1 MEKNKIIIIGS
12 TIIGLL
18 VLLLLV
24 LWLITVFK
32 PKYYTYDDVVKL
44 MQDAT
49 NSYYK
54 NNPEMLP
61 VSEGKSILP
70 YSTLVDNK
78 YIKPLNE
85 LLTDGNECS
94 AEVFV
99 YKKNDDYNYIP
110 QLNCSDKYT
119 TKELYRQIL
128 DSNEIVTSGSGLY
141 KDEEGDYYFRGKVTN
156 NYLSF
161 GSTGSGKKEQP
172 ILWRIMS
179 IDNDNLVKIRATI
192 PASEKVYFDDR
203 YNVNRK
209 TTSGYNIFTTS
220 LLKEYLVKLQDTEE
234 FLTED
239 QKKFLVAKPVCD
251 MPRGYDDITKDG
263 STECANENADVL
275 LFTTITAYEYMRSS
289 IDENCTKISD
299 RSCSNFNYLTTVG
312 ENGNEWSITPFKD
325 NDYDVFTFDGAT
337 FITAKA
343 RTKKN
348 VYVVAYISEFTNY
361 VSGTGT
367 KTDPYKIIREKKSTI
382 VK

>member
-1 MEKNKIIIIGS
+1 
-12 TIIGLL
+12 
-18 VLLLLV
+18 
-24 LWLITVFK
+24 
-32 PKYYTYDDVVKL
+32 
-44 MQDAT
+44 
-49 NSYYK
+49 
-54 NNPEMLP
+54 
-61 VSEGKSILP
+61 
-70 YSTLVDNK
+70 
-78 YIKPLNE
+78 
-85 LLTDGNECS
+85 
-94 AEVFV
+94 
-99 YKKNDDYNYIP
+99 
-110 QLNCSDKYT
+110 
-119 TKELYRQIL
+119 
-128 DSNEIVTSGSGLY
+128 
-141 KDEEGDYYFRGKVTN
+141 
-156 NYLSF
+156 
-161 GSTGSGKKEQP
+161 
-172 ILWRIMS
+172 MS